1 MSIVDDITEKKNAM
15 EILLNHLEENPEP
28 IKKRNL
34 SSERIFDAIGIL
46 KLEIKSIY
54 GKKGK

>member
-1 MSIVDDITEKKNAM
+1 M